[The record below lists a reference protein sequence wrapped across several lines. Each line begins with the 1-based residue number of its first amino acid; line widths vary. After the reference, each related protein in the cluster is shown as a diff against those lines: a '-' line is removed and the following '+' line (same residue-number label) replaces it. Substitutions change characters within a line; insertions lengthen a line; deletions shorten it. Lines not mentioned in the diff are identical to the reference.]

1 MIVLYHTAKNITHFR
16 SPVQDAAPRQRGEN
30 TIADIAVGAY
40 DVCLTTVM
48 HAGLPDLG
56 GNLDTFNVNAP
67 CGCRRNLHMEEL
79 DMSVETILVIILVV
93 VAVIWI
99 IKHLR

>member
-1 MIVLYHTAKNITHFR
+1 MVIVMR
-16 SPVQDAAPRQRGEN
+16 
-30 TIADIAVGAY
+30 
-40 DVCLTTVM
+40 
-48 HAGLPDLG
+48 AGLPDLG